1 MLPNI
6 TDIEN
11 TDDLIADFED
21 DVQENTKTFAI
32 NMKDNTIVGTI
43 DGVEA
48 LKQSV
53 RLMLCIEPDKYIIYP
68 YTYGASTLDLIGKPV
83 YYVMAVIPDRI
94 KETLLTDNRITDVS
108 DFEFEV
114 DNNKLHVKF
123 VITSIY
129 GTFEEETVVKY

>member
-11 TDDLIADFED
+11 TDDLIADFEE

-32 NMKDNTIVGTI
+32 NMKDNIMGGTI
-43 DGVEA
+43 DGLDA
-48 LKQSV
+48 LRQSIY
-53 RLMLCIEPDKYIIYP
+53 LMLSIEADQYIIYP
-68 YTYGASTLDLIGKPV
+68 YTYGVNTLDLIGKPV

-94 KETLLTDNRITDVS
+94 KETLLTDDRITDVS

-114 DNNKLHVKF
+114 DGNKLHVKF

-129 GTFEEETVVKY
+129 GTFDEETVVIF